1 MEEQNRFI
9 INEYGEVVKVT
20 EEEYQEYMEDH
31 PEFGDSVHTFQ
42 APDQEKSRSDLIDNV
57 IEGLNQEHLTEDEML
72 EIEDNVHIKTQED
85 RERENREKLDDDIK
99 NFQTSQ
105 QREALEGKDA
115 KIQSIVMMLN
125 QLNLSE
131 EEMAKIEN
139 EVQRYDKTNTDDKKL
154 EEKKDER

>member
-1 MEEQNRFI
+1 MNSDKKAFGNNTEKMNTLIRKLCKKSKVIGANIALFN
-9 INEYGEVVKVT
+9 NETILYDYNYGYANK
-20 EEEYQEYMEDH
+20 
-31 PEFGDSVHTFQ
+31 
-42 APDQEKSRSDLIDNV
+42 
-57 IEGLNQEHLTEDEML
+57 
-72 EIEDNVHIKTQED
+72 EDNLKSTNESLYMIGSNTKLLTALSIFKLL
-85 RERENREKLDDDIK
+85 ENGELSLDDDIK

>member
-31 PEFGDSVHTFQ
+31 PEFGDSVPTFQ

-72 EIEDNVHIKTQED
+72 EIEDNVHVKTQED
-85 RERENREKLDDDIK
+85 IERENRERLDDDIK

-105 QREALEGKDA
+105 QREALERKDA